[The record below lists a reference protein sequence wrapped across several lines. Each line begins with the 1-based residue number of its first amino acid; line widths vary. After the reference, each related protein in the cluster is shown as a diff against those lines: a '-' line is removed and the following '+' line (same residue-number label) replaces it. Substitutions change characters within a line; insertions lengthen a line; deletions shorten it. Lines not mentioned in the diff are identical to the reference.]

1 MDSFILLVI
10 GQYLFFV
17 DESAIVG
24 CCLLDQVMIDPP
36 SQNTYSTIGLLIS

>member
-1 MDSFILLVI
+1 MDFFVLLVI
-10 GQYLFFV
+10 GQYLIFV

-36 SQNTYSTIGLLIS
+36 SHNTYSIIGLLIS